1 MPDQLIGN
9 TQVKEFLGR
18 IFASGRLPGA
28 LLFSGPEGV
37 GKKQFALE
45 IARSVLCAE
54 TETFGA
60 CGLCSVCKRAGKF
73 VFPTSDKKDD
83 YERVF
88 IGEHA
93 DVGQVIAFRRNILVD
108 AIRALEREA
117 NFRPYEGKAR
127 FFIVDDADKMN
138 VQAANALLKTL
149 DEPPPTT
156 HIFLIT
162 SRYDSLL
169 PTIISRCQVMRF
181 QPIAEAE
188 IAKFLA
194 ATKEFSPED
203 AAVAVRISG
212 GSLGRALQMN
222 GEEFREHRLA
232 MMEVVEARTAAGTA
246 GSDRTALLR
255 AAEEMGD
262 ARMKDAYEP
271 GLEILQSLLRDVW
284 QLKKGR
290 AKDILINTDLYD
302 RLARCA
308 ENAAAD
314 DLTFF
319 ITEIERVRENLLV
332 NINRK
337 IATDALF
344 MSAAS

>member
-1 MPDQLIGN
+1 MSEKLIGN
-9 TQVKEFLGR
+9 TQIKEFLGR

-28 LLFSGPEGV
+28 LLFTGPEGV

-60 CGLCSVCKRAGKF
+60 CGQCSVCKRVSKF

-88 IGEHA
+88 ISEHT

-127 FFIVDDADKMN
+127 FFIIDDADKMN

-149 DEPPPTT
+149 EEPPPTT

-162 SRYDSLL
+162 SRYNSLL

-181 QPIAEAE
+181 QPISETE
-188 IAKFLA
+188 IEKFLMG
-194 ATKEFSPED
+194 TKEFAQED
-203 AAVAVRISG
+203 ARVAARISG
-212 GSLGRALQMN
+212 GSLGRALEMK

-232 MMEVVEARTAAGTA
+232 MMAVVEARTT

-262 ARMKDAYEP
+262 TRMKDEYEP
-271 GLEILQSLLRDVW
+271 RLEILQSLLRDVW

-290 AKDILINTDLYD
+290 AKDILINTDLYEALS
-302 RLARCA
+302 RSA
-308 ENAAAD
+308 ENATAE

-337 IATDALF
+337 IATDSLF
-344 MSAAS
+344 MTAAK

>member
-1 MPDQLIGN
+1 MPDRLIGN
-9 TQVKEFLGR
+9 TEIKEFLGR

-60 CGLCSVCKRAGKF
+60 CGQCSVCKRAIKF

-83 YERVF
+83 YERIF
-88 IGEHA
+88 ISEHA

-149 DEPPPTT
+149 EEPPPTT

-162 SRYDSLL
+162 SRYNSLL
-169 PTIISRCQVMRF
+169 ATIISRCQVMRF
-181 QPIAEAE
+181 QPIAETE
-188 IAKFLA
+188 IEKFLT

-203 AAVAVRISG
+203 ALVAARISG

-222 GEEFREHRLA
+222 GEEFREHRMA
-232 MMEVVEARTAAGTA
+232 MMEVVEARTAGRN
-246 GSDRTALLR
+246 RTALLR

-262 ARMKDAYEP
+262 ARVKDDYEP
-271 GLEILQSLLRDVW
+271 RLEILQSLLRDVW

-290 AKDILINTDLYD
+290 AKDLLINTDLYD

-319 ITEIERVRENLLV
+319 IAEIERVRENLLV

-344 MSAAS
+344 MSAAK